1 MSCSQILTGDLS
13 QIGQLQTFNGDCCG
27 SVGLFSAKTCWSEII
42 DTLKQADSFVRTK
55 LAKLESEGFDLHSMS
70 LPTIDEY
77 TEILE
82 SIPDYTDGTLL
93 LTKLQ
98 WNAKKVEPNSEV
110 GLCLDQGAN

>member
-1 MSCSQILTGDLS
+1 
-13 QIGQLQTFNGDCCG
+13 
-27 SVGLFSAKTCWSEII
+27 
-42 DTLKQADSFVRTK
+42 
-55 LAKLESEGFDLHSMS
+55 MS

-98 WNAKKVEPNSEV
+98 WNAKKAEPNSEV